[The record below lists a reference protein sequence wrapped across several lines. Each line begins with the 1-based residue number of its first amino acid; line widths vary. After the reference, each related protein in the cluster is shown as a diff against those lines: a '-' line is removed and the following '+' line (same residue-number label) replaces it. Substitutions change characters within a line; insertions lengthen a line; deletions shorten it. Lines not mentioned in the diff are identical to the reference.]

1 MRTSRKINKKCPV
14 CGKMYSINASCQD
27 RGTWRAV
34 CDTELHYQIYVTLIQ
49 YTRNVITADEAHMI
63 FDNIG
68 LNIENIDELS
78 ESAATLVSKI
88 FEESK

>member
-1 MRTSRKINKKCPV
+1 
-14 CGKMYSINASCQD
+14 
-27 RGTWRAV
+27 
-34 CDTELHYQIYVTLIQ
+34 
-49 YTRNVITADEAHMI
+49 MI